1 VIGTSAEGALGVR
14 FERGGFA
21 FDYPDNWSVETGD
34 GEALVTV
41 SSPEGG
47 FWTVT
52 AHAPGGE
59 PLRLAEAVARQ
70 MRREYADI
78 DVEEACDTVAG
89 RALRGFDFNF
99 YCLDLTNTAT
109 VRVLGTTAAV
119 YLFFC
124 QAEDRDWERIS
135 HVFAALTTSLVSGL
149 GPR

>member
-1 VIGTSAEGALGVR
+1 MR
-14 FERGGFA
+14 FDRGGFV
-21 FDYPDNWSVETGD
+21 FEYPDNWSVDVGD
-34 GEALVTV
+34 GAAMVTL

-47 FWTVT
+47 FWTVS
-52 AHAPGGE
+52 AHATGGD

-78 DVEEACDTVAG
+78 DVEQASETVAG
-89 RALRGFDFNF
+89 RELRGFDFNF

-109 VRVLGTTAAV
+109 VRVLGTPTAV
-119 YLFFC
+119 YLLFC

-149 GPR
+149 PAASQP